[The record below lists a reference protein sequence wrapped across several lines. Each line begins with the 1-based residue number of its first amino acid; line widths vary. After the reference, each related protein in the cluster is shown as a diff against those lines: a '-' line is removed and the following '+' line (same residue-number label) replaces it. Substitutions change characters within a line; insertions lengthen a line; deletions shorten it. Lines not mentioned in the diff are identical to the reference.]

1 MILDLRKKLG
11 LEEWAGEVIVSNEEL
26 SCVVF
31 DRKKKRFTIIIN
43 LKDYIEDG
51 LATLIHEFLHIKY
64 PDLPEN
70 EIENKTQEL
79 LLELTSK
86 KDF

>member
-1 MILDLRKKLG
+1 MIIDLRERLG
-11 LEEWAGEVIVSNEEL
+11 LLDWSGEIIITPNEV

-31 DRKKKRFTIIIN
+31 DRKKKNFTIIIN
-43 LKDYIEDG
+43 LQDYIEDG

-64 PDLPEN
+64 PDLSEQ

-79 LLELTSK
+79 LLELTSE